1 MTPFDKWIP
10 IAPLLAAMGS
20 MLASIVATGVFVL
33 TWINGRLGKKDRA
46 EIKGVMSEVKKNT
59 DGLAERAEATAGDLG
74 VAIGH
79 AVGLKQGRVDT
90 LEEVHANARE
100 DALAKLKLPPE
111 TPP

>member
-59 DGLAERAEATAGDLG
+59 DGLAERAEATA
-74 VAIGH
+74 
-79 AVGLKQGRVDT
+79 RVVVY
-90 LEEVHANARE
+90 EEVDIAFRTS
-100 DALAKLKLPPE
+100 LV
-111 TPP
+111 TSR